1 MTAIIRGRV
10 RAMGVADCAAGVVL
24 LTVPTSIAGLVADG
38 AARPPTAVVRLL
50 GARLIGQGA
59 AQLLQPAKGTARL
72 AAAIEGA
79 HGASMVGLA
88 VISPRYRRPAV
99 IAAAVAAASLAMELG
114 GT

>member
-1 MTAIIRGRV
+1 MAAIARGRV
-10 RAMGVADCAAGVVL
+10 RAIALADCAAGFAL
-24 LTVPTSIAGLVADG
+24 LSGPTAIAGLVAG
-38 AARPPTAVVRLL
+38 GARPPTTVVRLL

-59 AQLLQPAKGTARL
+59 AQLLHPAKGTARL

-99 IAAAVAAASLAMELG
+99 IAAAVAAASLAMELS